1 MKTRKSDVKARFFKK
16 KFVFL
21 FLLFGK
27 YSDDHVIANTFSNF
41 MFIADLVNNSFSWM
55 IAGKPDWNAL
65 KTNWKE
71 KVIEANFTFK
81 ETRLYQ
87 SKKN

>member
-1 MKTRKSDVKARFFKK
+1 
-16 KFVFL
+16 
-21 FLLFGK
+21 
-27 YSDDHVIANTFSNF
+27 

-55 IAGKPDWNAL
+55 ITGKPDWNAL

-81 ETRLYQ
+81 ETRLYPE